1 MITRI
6 TIFVILAL
14 SLATYAS
21 SPAAKRPF
29 TRTATL
35 RAATE
40 IRSSSN
46 HPEWFKRES

>member
-21 SPAAKRPF
+21 SPAAHTSVHANSHVACCDGDPQ
-29 TRTATL
+29 
-35 RAATE
+35 
-40 IRSSSN
+40 
-46 HPEWFKRES
+46 

>member
-21 SPAAKRPF
+21 SPAAN
-29 TRTATL
+29 T
-35 RAATE
+35 
-40 IRSSSN
+40 SVHSN
-46 HPEWFKRES
+46 VVMCCDGDPGGPPR